1 MGCPEG
7 VHFSVDL
14 GPFGLKLGVHGVPA
28 DWGIFS
34 NAAYTAVNYGACV
47 WLCLFA
53 ARIDRSSHRS
63 LSFLGVCFALAW
75 GTRGR
80 NPTLPAHST

>member
-34 NAAYTAVNYGACV
+34 NAAYTAVNYGACAR
-47 WLCLFA
+47 LCLLVQGDA
-53 ARIDRSSHRS
+53 VVPR
-63 LSFLGVCFALAW
+63 
-75 GTRGR
+75 
-80 NPTLPAHST
+80 